1 MKHIKRLRLFGN
13 ISKPETM
20 RTIGY
25 SRITEKEIEKSKGRC
40 KMKLRIECDGEKTR
54 VWLDDLELTD
64 CIKNIEFKQD
74 AVGLPLVNLSLH
86 PVNTSDFLHPFPLL
100 KDVKRPDNV

>member
-1 MKHIKRLRLFGN
+1 
-13 ISKPETM
+13 
-20 RTIGY
+20 
-25 SRITEKEIEKSKGRC
+25 
-40 KMKLRIECDGEKTR
+40 MKLRIECDGEKTR

-74 AVGLPLVNLSLH
+74 AVGLPLVNLSLY